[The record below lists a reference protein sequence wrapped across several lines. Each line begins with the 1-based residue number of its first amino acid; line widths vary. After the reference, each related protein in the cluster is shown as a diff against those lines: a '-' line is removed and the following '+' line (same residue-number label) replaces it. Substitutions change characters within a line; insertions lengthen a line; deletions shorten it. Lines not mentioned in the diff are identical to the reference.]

1 MLIVSTFEKLTA
13 SLSFLSCTEGRQ
25 FEFVTSGEKETEIN
39 DVKIVDET
47 GGHVEEKK
55 EEGEV
60 EGVHGEE
67 EEEEDAVVEE
77 DEKDDKH
84 LKSGEEDSG
93 SDIEII
99 SDLKIS
105 TVRYQRYSSSL
116 SFFFP
121 NRYVKFKVPP
131 RMG

>member
-1 MLIVSTFEKLTA
+1 MSTFEKLTA

-39 DVKIVDET
+39 DVKTVDET
-47 GGHVEEKK
+47 GEHVEEKK

-67 EEEEDAVVEE
+67 EEEDAVVEE

-84 LKSGEEDSG
+84 LKSDEEDSG

-105 TVRYQRYSSSL
+105 TVRYQRYSFSL
-116 SFFFP
+116 
-121 NRYVKFKVPP
+121 
-131 RMG
+131 